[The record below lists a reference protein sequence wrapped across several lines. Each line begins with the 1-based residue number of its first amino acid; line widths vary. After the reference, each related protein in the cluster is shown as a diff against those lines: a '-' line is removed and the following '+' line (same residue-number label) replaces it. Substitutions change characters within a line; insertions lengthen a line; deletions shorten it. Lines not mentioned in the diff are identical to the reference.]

1 MKIDKI
7 VNRKE
12 VVIAWREIYRI
23 CGINDNLKRKL
34 SVVTKEK
41 TLIEKDNEKL
51 KKSGKNNENKTIAL
65 LFENATLKNKIKNIE
80 KKLSES
86 KEKSL
91 KYFIE
96 ESIMKEAN
104 NYEIRNKTEKI
115 NVQNSIIKGLQN
127 KISMNV
133 LSLKILED
141 KVRNK
146 EKSFELLKNE
156 LNKMMK
162 EKTNLEEANRNNSKY
177 ISSLKTK
184 ASEND
189 IKIEMLE
196 NNYQEL
202 LNKYDILN
210 RPKRRKL
217 KFFCF

>member
-1 MKIDKI
+1 LLGGKCTKFAELMITSKK
-7 VNRKE
+7 
-12 VVIAWREIYRI
+12 
-23 CGINDNLKRKL
+23 KL
-34 SVVTKEK
+34 SIITKEK
-41 TLIEKDNEKL
+41 NLIEEGNKKL
-51 KKSGKNNENKTIAL
+51 IKSGKNNENKTIKL
-65 LFENATLKNKIKNIE
+65 LFENATLKNKIKSIE
-80 KKLSES
+80 KKISDVQ
-86 KEKSL
+86 EKSL

-115 NVQNSIIKGLQN
+115 NVQNNIIKDLQN
-127 KISMNV
+127 TTSMNV

>member
-1 MKIDKI
+1 M
-7 VNRKE
+7 
-12 VVIAWREIYRI
+12 YRI
-23 CGINDNLKRKL
+23 CGLNDELKKNF
-34 SVVTKEK
+34 SIVTKEK
-41 TLIEKDNEKL
+41 NLIEEDNKKL
-51 KKSGKNNENKTIAL
+51 IKSGKNNENKTIKL
-65 LFENATLKNKIKNIE
+65 LFENATLKNKIKSVE
-80 KKLSES
+80 KNLSDVQ
-86 KEKSL
+86 EKSL
-91 KYFIE
+91 KHFIE
-96 ESIMKEAN
+96 ESILKEAN
-104 NYEIRNKTEKI
+104 KYEIKEKTSKI
-115 NVQNSIIKGLQN
+115 NVQNNIIKGLQN
-127 KISMNV
+127 TISMNV

-162 EKTNLEEANRNNSKY
+162 EKTNLEEENRNNSKY